1 MVSQLSITKQSRGGR
16 VGSSETITSWLILTL
31 HDLPGFLQ
39 SILRVAI
46 KRNFINKYDWS
57 FHSLANMFSIAACD
71 VVILRKIYVVFVPFP
86 DTDSLKPLDFLSDK
100 SNKSERGAP
109 LVVQWLKIH
118 FQCRRRTSIPGPG
131 MAAKSMCHNC
141 RASAP
146 QLLKPVCLEPVLC
159 HKKSH
164 HKKRSHHKESS
175 PCSPQ
180 LEKAR
185 VQQWRSSAAKH
196 K

>member
-100 SNKSERGAP
+100 SNKSERRGSPGGPVVENP
-109 LVVQWLKIH
+109 LPMQETYINPWS
-118 FQCRRRTSIPGPG
+118 RRIPH
-131 MAAKSMCHNC
+131 ATQ
-141 RASAP
+141 
-146 QLLKPVCLEPVLC
+146 QLSPCATIAEPVHHSYWSLC
-159 HKKSH
+159 
-164 HKKRSHHKESS
+164 
-175 PCSPQ
+175 
-180 LEKAR
+180 A
-185 VQQWRSSAAKH
+185 
-196 K
+196 